1 MEPLS
6 QHLRL
11 SLSLLSSSSSSL
23 LVFSSSLKHQ
33 PVEQHP
39 TDIDNPTTIYISTPL
54 LQDDSVKVEEELK
67 QPLWKVNHF

>member
-11 SLSLLSSSSSSL
+11 SLSLLSSSSSLL

-39 TDIDNPTTIYISTPL
+39 TVIDNPL

>member
-11 SLSLLSSSSSSL
+11 SLSLLSSPSSLL

-39 TDIDNPTTIYISTPL
+39 TDIDNPTAIYI
-54 LQDDSVKVEEELK
+54 
-67 QPLWKVNHF
+67 